1 MKVDLSLEK
10 MAIIIGF
17 MAQLFAGVWW
27 LSQLSNNQD
36 NIMEELKKTERLQN
50 QLTSQQETIFDL
62 RYKLQL
68 LEMRK

>member
-1 MKVDLSLEK
+1 MKIDLSLDK
-10 MAIIIGF
+10 IAIIVGF
-17 MAQLFAGVWW
+17 MAQLFVGVWW

-36 NIMEELKKTERLQN
+36 NIMDELKKTERLQN

>member
-1 MKVDLSLEK
+1 MKIDLSLDK
-10 MAIIIGF
+10 IAIIVGF
-17 MAQLFAGVWW
+17 MAQLFVGVWW

-36 NIMEELKKTERLQN
+36 NMMEELKKTERLQN

>member
-1 MKVDLSLEK
+1 MKIDLSLDK
-10 MAIIIGF
+10 IAIIVGF
-17 MAQLFAGVWW
+17 MAQLFIGVWW

-36 NIMEELKKTERLQN
+36 NMMEELKKTERLQN

>member
-1 MKVDLSLEK
+1 MKIDLSLDK
-10 MAIIIGF
+10 IAIIVGF
-17 MAQLFAGVWW
+17 MAQLFVGVWW